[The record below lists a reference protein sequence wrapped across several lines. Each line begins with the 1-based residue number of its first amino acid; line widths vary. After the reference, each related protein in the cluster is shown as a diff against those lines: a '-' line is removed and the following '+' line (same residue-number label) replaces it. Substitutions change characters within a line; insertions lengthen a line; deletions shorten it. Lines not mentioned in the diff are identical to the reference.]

1 MRLGIIGAGGI
12 ARKMA
17 YALASKPKGC
27 ECYAVAS
34 RSLGRA
40 VAFAKENG
48 IAKAY
53 GSYEELVS
61 DPAVDLVYVATP
73 HSHHFA
79 HARLAISHGK
89 PCLVEK
95 AFAANAREA
104 EQLLALAKESGVFVT
119 EAIWTRYMPMSHKI
133 KEVMESGVIGEP
145 RVLTA
150 TLCYSIEHKERIIR
164 PELCG
169 GALLDLGVYALNFAR
184 MYFGNDVLRTVSNVH
199 LSDTGVDLHECISLS
214 YRDGKMAN
222 LQAGAL
228 CQNDRQG
235 IISGT
240 KGYIRIYNINSPE
253 LIEVYQDNCKIAT
266 YEKPAEMIN
275 GYEYEVFEC
284 ERCLAA
290 GLMES
295 PLMPHAETLSVMRQ
309 MDKLRKEWGVT
320 FPMD

>member
-17 YALASKPKGC
+17 FALASKPQGC

-34 RSLGRA
+34 RSLSKA

-79 HARLAISHGK
+79 HARLAITHGK

-95 AFAANAREA
+95 AFTANARET
-104 EQLLALAKESGVFVT
+104 ELLLSLAKERGVFVT

-133 KEVMESGVIGEP
+133 KEVMESGVIGDP
-145 RVLTA
+145 RILTA
-150 TLCYSIEHKERIIR
+150 TLCYSIESKERIIR

-184 MYFGNDVLRTVSNVH
+184 MYFGNDVVRTVSNVH

-214 YRDGKMAN
+214 YHDGKMAN

-240 KGYIRIYNINSPE
+240 KGYIRIDNINCPE
-253 LIEVYQDNCKIAT
+253 LIEVYQDNCKVAT
-266 YEKPAEMIN
+266 YEKPADMIN

-284 ERCLAA
+284 QRCLAA
-290 GLMES
+290 GLKES

-309 MDKLRKEWGVT
+309 MDQLRRAWGVT